1 MKIRKLCMI
10 FLLCLAL
17 MTLVAVC
24 RSKKETND
32 QGNQKGTAIYY
43 TNNDVTKLIMK
54 KENVKLE
61 GNQQQKV
68 KILLKKLQQTPKSD
82 KIHSVIPKRIMING
96 VSVNTNIV
104 EIDFSTGYKRISE
117 NRDLICRAGIVYTLT
132 QLKDI
137 NYVSF
142 SISGEPMLD
151 TDGTAIGALGRDS
164 FVFGKLPM
172 K

>member
-1 MKIRKLCMI
+1 MI
-10 FLLCLAL
+10 Y
-17 MTLVAVC
+17 TKNVQG
-24 RSKKETND
+24 SKEW
-32 QGNQKGTAIYY
+32 AIP
-43 TNNDVTKLIMK
+43 LI
-54 KENVKLE
+54 
-61 GNQQQKV
+61 
-68 KILLKKLQQTPKSD
+68 LQVDTVYV
-82 KIHSVIPKRIMING
+82 H
-96 VSVNTNIV
+96 TNIV

>member
-1 MKIRKLCMI
+1 MKKRKLCMI

-17 MTLVAVC
+17 MTLVAGC
-24 RSKKETND
+24 RSKETND

-54 KENVKLE
+54 KEKCQSLKE
-61 GNQQQKV
+61 SDSKFQ
-68 KILLKKLQQTPKSD
+68 ILLKKLQQTPKSD
-82 KIHSVIPKRIMING
+82 KIRSVIPKRIMING

-104 EIDFSTGYKRISE
+104 EIDFFFNGYKRISE
-117 NRDLICRAGIVYTLT
+117 NKDLICRAGIVYTLT
-132 QLKDI
+132 QVKRI

>member
-1 MKIRKLCMI
+1 MKKRKLCMI

-17 MTLVAVC
+17 MTLVAGC

-54 KENVKLE
+54 KENVELE

-82 KIHSVIPKRIMING
+82 KIRSVIPKRIMING

-117 NRDLICRAGIVYTLT
+117 NRDLICRSGTVHFWKYIH
-132 QLKDI
+132 I
-137 NYVSF
+137 MNYYP
-142 SISGEPMLD
+142 ISTKEK
-151 TDGTAIGALGRDS
+151 ISRS
-164 FVFGKLPM
+164 
-172 K
+172 

>member
-1 MKIRKLCMI
+1 MKKRKLCMI

-17 MTLVAVC
+17 MTLVAGC

-82 KIHSVIPKRIMING
+82 KDV
-96 VSVNTNIV
+96 
-104 EIDFSTGYKRISE
+104 YKRQCL
-117 NRDLICRAGIVYTLT
+117 DLSL
-132 QLKDI
+132 QMQQ
-137 NYVSF
+137 
-142 SISGEPMLD
+142 SI
-151 TDGTAIGALGRDS
+151 
-164 FVFGKLPM
+164 KLYY
-172 K
+172 

>member
-1 MKIRKLCMI
+1 MI

-17 MTLVAVC
+17 MTLVAGC

-68 KILLKKLQQTPKSD
+68 KILLKKLSTRLQRVI
-82 KIHSVIPKRIMING
+82 KIRSVIPKRIMING

>member
-1 MKIRKLCMI
+1 MI

-17 MTLVAVC
+17 MALVAGC

-54 KENVKLE
+54 KENVELE

-82 KIHSVIPKRIMING
+82 KIRSVIP
-96 VSVNTNIV
+96 
-104 EIDFSTGYKRISE
+104 RISE

>member
-1 MKIRKLCMI
+1 MKKRKLCMI

-17 MTLVAVC
+17 MTLVAGC

-82 KIHSVIPKRIMING
+82 MING